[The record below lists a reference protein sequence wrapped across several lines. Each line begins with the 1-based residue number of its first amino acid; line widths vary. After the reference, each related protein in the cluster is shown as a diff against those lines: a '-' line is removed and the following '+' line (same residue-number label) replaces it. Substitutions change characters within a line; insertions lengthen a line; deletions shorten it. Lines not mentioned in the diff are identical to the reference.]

1 MDEPATVLII
11 DDDAG
16 MRLTLSRIL
25 THRGH
30 RVLCAENGVAG
41 IAIAEEEL
49 VDLALVDYRMTGL
62 NGGQVCAALS
72 RARPEAKVYMMTAH
86 VTEEAADSAVASG
99 ASGILYKPLDIP
111 DLLALVGEQT
121 GAGRPNLAT
130 QGGRLDVR

>member
-25 THRGH
+25 THKGH
-30 RVLCAENGVAG
+30 RVLCADNGAAG
-41 IAIAEEEL
+41 IAIAEEEP
-49 VDLALVDYRMTGL
+49 VDLALVDFRMTGL

-72 RARPEAKVYMMTAH
+72 KARPGARVYMITAH

-111 DLLALVGEQT
+111 ELLALVAEQT
-121 GAGRPNLAT
+121 AAGRPKVVT
-130 QGGRLDVR
+130 QGGAS

>member
-1 MDEPATVLII
+1 MGERATVLII

-25 THRGH
+25 THEGH
-30 RVLCAENGVAG
+30 RVLCAENGGAG
-41 IAIAEEEL
+41 IALAEEET

-72 RARPEAKVYMMTAH
+72 RARPEARVYMMTAH

-99 ASGILYKPLDIP
+99 ASGILYKPLHIL
-111 DLLALVGEQT
+111 DLLALVAEQT
-121 GAGRPNLAT
+121 GASRPKLAT
-130 QGGRLDVR
+130 QGGRLDAR